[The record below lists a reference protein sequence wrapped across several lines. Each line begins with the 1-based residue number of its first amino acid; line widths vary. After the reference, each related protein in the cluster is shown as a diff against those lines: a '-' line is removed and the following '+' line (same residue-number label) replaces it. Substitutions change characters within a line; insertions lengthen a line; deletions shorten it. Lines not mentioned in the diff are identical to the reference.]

1 MKERLKELR
10 KTLGLK
16 QREIAEK
23 LGVNVGLIGTW
34 ESGGQPI
41 PKTRIYQICN
51 EYGVNREWLENGVG
65 DMFRPGATED
75 EALKIAALA
84 LFDQLSDKGKKA
96 VVKAL
101 EEYNA
106 KNAGRKSA
114 QKSTQK
120 TDRKS
125 QTNYG
130 TIRGD
135 MVQN

>member
-1 MKERLKELR
+1 MKDRLKELR

-23 LGVNVGLIGTW
+23 ISVPVSVVGAW
-34 ESGGQPI
+34 ETGRPI

-51 EYGVNREWLENGVG
+51 EYGVNREWLETGVG

>member
-1 MKERLKELR
+1 MQNRLKALR
-10 KTLGLK
+10 KALGLK
-16 QREIAEK
+16 QKDLAQKI
-23 LGVNVGLIGTW
+23 GVATGRVGGW
-34 ESGGQPI
+34 ECGRDAI

-51 EYGVNREWLENGVG
+51 EYGVNREWLETGAG